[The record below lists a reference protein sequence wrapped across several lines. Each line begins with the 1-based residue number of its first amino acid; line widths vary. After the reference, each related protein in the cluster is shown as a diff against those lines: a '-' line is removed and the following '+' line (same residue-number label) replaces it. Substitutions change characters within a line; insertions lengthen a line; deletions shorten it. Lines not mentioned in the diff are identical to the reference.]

1 MRKEINIRSFGA
13 WVVLLICGVASVTA
27 EDVAESGRSLLPALY
42 DAERVHALTC
52 CELVERHWPLLR
64 SWDRCCA
71 SSVDAT
77 GDNKVHASF
86 EELLHHF
93 WDAPLPG
100 CNSGGITSCNRKEHS
115 LSDEFLTVFL
125 KERLCADLPA
135 THTELARSVYS
146 VFVVEDPLHEDDL
159 ITIMEEACKSVQHKG
174 IILWRRSLRA
184 RNVYEAQEAVC
195 QRHCSAKRS
204 FFDGDFYD
212 L

>member
-1 MRKEINIRSFGA
+1 MKEMNVRPFGT
-13 WVVLLICGVASVTA
+13 WVLLFICGVVAVTA
-27 EDVAESGRSLLPALY
+27 EDVAENGRSLLSVLY

-71 SSVDAT
+71 SSED
-77 GDNKVHASF
+77 DDMHASF
-86 EELLHHF
+86 EELLHRF
-93 WDAPLPG
+93 GDPPLSG
-100 CNSGGITSCNRKEHS
+100 CNAGDISSCNRKEHS
-115 LSDEFLTVFL
+115 LSDEFLSVFL
-125 KERLCADLPA
+125 EGRLCTDLPA

-159 ITIMEEACKSVQHKG
+159 ITLVEEACKSVQNKG
-174 IILWRRSLRA
+174 IIPWRRSLRA

-195 QRHCSAKRS
+195 QRHCPAKRS
-204 FFDGDFYD
+204 LFDGDVYD